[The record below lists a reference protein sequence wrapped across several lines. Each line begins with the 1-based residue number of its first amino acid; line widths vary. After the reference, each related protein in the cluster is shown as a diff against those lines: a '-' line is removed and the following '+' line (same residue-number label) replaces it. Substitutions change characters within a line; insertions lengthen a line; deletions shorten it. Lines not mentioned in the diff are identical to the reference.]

1 MGIQVGSSVVLS
13 NGASIVIEE
22 INNSYFYG
30 IDYEN
35 EEYTVTLDQIARV
48 LRSHRLATKASM
60 GSLVKSGVVT
70 ETMFRLMSSSN
81 DPTLPRRYHGR

>member
-48 LRSHRLATKASM
+48 LRSHRLAT
-60 GSLVKSGVVT
+60 T
-70 ETMFRLMSSSN
+70 N
-81 DPTLPRRYHGR
+81 Q

>member
-1 MGIQVGSSVVLS
+1 MGIRVGSSVVLS
-13 NGASIVIEE
+13 NGTSIVIEE

-48 LRSHRLATKASM
+48 L
-60 GSLVKSGVVT
+60 
-70 ETMFRLMSSSN
+70 
-81 DPTLPRRYHGR
+81 